1 MQTFV
6 ISCKNNSR
14 QIKRFI
20 QATLK
25 KGLAN
30 NIKRINYAK
39 SYSLNNEG
47 QVIKQEEKILI
58 IYAQKENE
66 QEILK
71 LGESI
76 IKEKL
81 DLIVKK
87 ENE

>member
-25 KGLAN
+25 KWLAN

-39 SYSLNNEG
+39 SYSLNNEW

-71 LGESI
+71 LWESI